1 MTDPTTPTGKRHYD
15 RVQRVGYAWF
25 KGEDIIAIE
34 QEAAAAERE
43 KRFAPHPDEQ
53 HMFRTAC
60 LLCGL
65 NGDIV
70 LSIVGSDER
79 ITIEAPSDD

>member
-25 KGEDIIAIE
+25 KGEDIIANE

-43 KRFAPHPDEQ
+43 RLRQFHKRDPHHDARYCRWCARLE
-53 HMFRTAC
+53 
-60 LLCGL
+60 
-65 NGDIV
+65 D
-70 LSIVGSDER
+70 
-79 ITIEAPSDD
+79 PSDD